1 MSTPGE
7 RIAAGDPYNEFG
19 FKKQPRDGA
28 IEAIMED
35 EFSKACRV
43 LFADPKIVK
52 YTEVESAPTAH
63 GLFVTTSVGTTY
75 EVNITRK
82 A

>member
-1 MSTPGE
+1 M
-7 RIAAGDPYNEFG
+7 NEFETAREDDLAHG
-19 FKKQPRDGA
+19 YNPPDGA
-28 IEAIMED
+28 IEAMMED
-35 EFSKACRV
+35 EFSKACHV
-43 LFADPKIVK
+43 LFADPEIVK

-63 GLFVTTSVGTTY
+63 GLFVTTSAGTTY